1 MLSAYQFGVPKLLI
15 SLLLS
20 HFGNIVF
27 WKQMIEC
34 RKEDQT
40 KIYGVYSEEI
50 NFQKTEHQRQLHF
63 NFIWKKKKKFV
74 KARQILVCK

>member
-1 MLSAYQFGVPKLLI
+1 MNLDRWRLLLMQTMLGAYQFSVPELLI
-15 SLLLS
+15 LLPLS

-40 KIYGVYSEEI
+40 KIYGVHSDEN

-63 NFIWKKKKKFV
+63 NFI
-74 KARQILVCK
+74 